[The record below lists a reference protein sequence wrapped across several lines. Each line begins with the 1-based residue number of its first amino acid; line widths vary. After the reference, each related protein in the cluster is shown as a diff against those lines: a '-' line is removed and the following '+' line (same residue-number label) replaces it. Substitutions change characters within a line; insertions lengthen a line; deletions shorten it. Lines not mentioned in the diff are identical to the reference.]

1 MGSSDLH
8 AESIDHSRF
17 IGAKSQGLEERLL
30 SPEAWWSRGLDLSGQ
45 GGVKES
51 SEWLLREGTLAMDPE
66 SERGRLVGSEGQA
79 QELITWQAYEVEE
92 LASRVCGVRLLAS
105 KARGRE
111 DS

>member
-45 GGVKES
+45 GGVKEALS
-51 SEWLLREGTLAMDPE
+51 GFLEKGCWRWIQKVSGGGWWVL
-66 SERGRLVGSEGQA
+66 S
-79 QELITWQAYEVEE
+79 
-92 LASRVCGVRLLAS
+92 VRP
-105 KARGRE
+105 RN
-111 DS
+111 